1 MAFDHNSQV
10 DAIGDAFKC
19 VEVVIL
25 RHYRQMLR
33 SRNRAFG
40 TISRVAAPGLQWVV
54 NVVSAIRPV
63 PTKRRLASAD
73 GDQRK

>member
-40 TISRVAAPGLQWVV
+40 TISRVAAPGLEIGRQCREC
-54 NVVSAIRPV
+54 NPPSPDKAAAGIR
-63 PTKRRLASAD
+63 RR
-73 GDQRK
+73 